1 MRKKRVNTVTK
12 AQAKEE
18 VNAITPAVEKTV
30 EDAKVVVEAVA
41 AKAEETKN
49 AVAAKAEEA
58 KKTVETKADRVR
70 EIVGRKEKDLCRVSA
85 FP

>member
-58 KKTVETKADRVR
+58 KKTLL
-70 EIVGRKEKDLCRVSA
+70 RKRRRQQRLL
-85 FP
+85 